1 MITIQR
7 LNMDNSWVVNL
18 DGTKILIDPWLIGV
32 EVDFFPWF
40 NKQWHRT
47 KPLEMEKLPEYD
59 FVLITQKY
67 PDHFHRETLE
77 KLQPKKLIVPQSIE
91 RKCKKLLTKA
101 EVSNF
106 NNDLV
111 NCFGSNVNI
120 HFLPTSRKLDPIYDA
135 LIIENGKHS
144 IFMATHGYSLKNKH
158 LDMIEQF
165 KPYDLLVTPFNL
177 YELPNI
183 LGGNVSLGI
192 DSVRNLNE
200 KLHPKYIVATHDED
214 KHATGLISNI
224 AKITRAPSKET
235 LQSSDYFGKNYLHL
249 DHYNLVSL

>member
-200 KLHPKYIVATHDED
+200 KLQLDSTRS
-214 KHATGLISNI
+214 SN
-224 AKITRAPSKET
+224 
-235 LQSSDYFGKNYLHL
+235 
-249 DHYNLVSL
+249 